1 MVHYATNAN
10 FLRRNTSARIAS
22 FAALVLMSVCLC
34 GCPKSTKSLATASD
48 TIAHALANAQQA
60 VAIGQSDGVVSAKD
74 AATFNEYVSKV
85 AQAGL
90 VIDQGIRAGDNA
102 QTLSP
107 KVNAFLDAFNALN
120 TQGLLAVKDPKVQLA
135 ISTALTGA
143 ESAVAIIAA
152 TVGGKQ

>member
-1 MVHYATNAN
+1 METYVTNAN
-10 FLRRNTSARIAS
+10 CLRPRTRYSTASCVAVVLIALS
-22 FAALVLMSVCLC
+22 LA

-60 VAIGQSDGVVSAKD
+60 VAIGQADGVVSAKD

-90 VIDQGIRAGDNA
+90 VIDQGIRGAGDNA

-120 TQGLLAVKDPKVQLA
+120 TQGLLAIKDPKVQLTV
-135 ISTALTGA
+135 STALTGA
-143 ESAVAIIAA
+143 ESAVAVIAA
-152 TVGGKQ
+152 TIGGK

>member
-1 MVHYATNAN
+1 METYVTNASC
-10 FLRRNTSARIAS
+10 LRPRTKYSMANCVAVVLIALS
-22 FAALVLMSVCLC
+22 LS

-48 TIAHALANAQQA
+48 TIAHALGNAQQA

-74 AATFNEYVSKV
+74 AAIFNEYATKV
-85 AQAGL
+85 AEAGL

-120 TQGLLAVKDPKVQLA
+120 MQGLLAIKDPKIQLA
-135 ISTALTGA
+135 VSTALTGA
-143 ESAVAIIAA
+143 QSAVAIIAA
-152 TVGGKQ
+152 TIGGKQ

>member
-1 MVHYATNAN
+1 MGTYAMNVN
-10 FLRRNTSARIAS
+10 SLRRGINYRIAAC
-22 FAALVLMSVCLC
+22 AATVLIAFSLA

-90 VIDQGIRAGDNA
+90 VIDQGIRARNNA

-107 KVNAFLDAFNALN
+107 KVNAFLDAFNSLN
-120 TQGLLAVKDPKVQLA
+120 TQGLLAIKDPKVQLA

-152 TVGGKQ
+152 TVGGK